1 MDFYNTI
8 KKLEHMHEEYK
19 LWRKVLEEWI
29 SLKKDYNEKYYV
41 ARKDQ
46 LEQELK

>member
-19 LWRKVLEEWI
+19 LRWKVLEERI
-29 SLKKDYNEKYYV
+29 SMKKDYN
-41 ARKDQ
+41 
-46 LEQELK
+46 